1 MVEQYI
7 IHSYNLVQLMPLSHL
22 AVLPLSIPIS
32 SVLALLAY
40 VHFPLFTLGE
50 KKKKKKTN
58 LKKLKLQPLQNL
70 CLDYINEIYKELSGL
85 IISLTPEKTI

>member
-7 IHSYNLVQLMPLSHL
+7 IHSYNLVQLIPLSHL

-40 VHFPLFTLGE
+40 VPLVYF
-50 KKKKKKTN
+50 
-58 LKKLKLQPLQNL
+58 
-70 CLDYINEIYKELSGL
+70 
-85 IISLTPEKTI
+85 

>member
-7 IHSYNLVQLMPLSHL
+7 IHSYNLVQLIPLSHL

-40 VHFPLFTLGE
+40 VHFPLFTL
-50 KKKKKKTN
+50 KKKTN

-70 CLDYINEIYKELSGL
+70 CLDYINEI
-85 IISLTPEKTI
+85 